1 MHWGWWLLCIIAG
14 IAFLVLLTSLICFL
28 KVFYSPKRKPLGKDE
43 YSIPDGDIYEVYR
56 DDMIAWTK
64 QIRSMPHED
73 FSIKSFDGL
82 TLRAKYFESVPGAP
96 IELLFHGYK
105 GNAERDLCGGVERC
119 FRLGRNVMIINQ
131 RGGGDSDGHVIS
143 FGINERRDCHSWV
156 KFAIEHFGDDVKLII
171 GGVSMGAATV
181 MMAAGEPLPKNV
193 ICVLADCGYSS
204 AEEIIKKVVKEMRLP
219 VAPLYP
225 FIKLGARIYGG
236 FDLEETSPMEA
247 MRRCTLPVVFVHG
260 DNDAFVPYDMSVRLH
275 EACASEK
282 KALITIHGAGHGLAF
297 PADKDGYVQKLEEI
311 KEAWNLK

>member
-1 MHWGWWLLCIIAG
+1 MHWVWWCLCVIAAA
-14 IAFLVLLTSLICFL
+14 IFLVLLTSLICFL

-43 YSIPDGDIYEVYR
+43 YSIPDGDIYEVFR

-64 QIRSMPHED
+64 HIRSMPHED

-131 RGGGDSDGHVIS
+131 RASGDSEGHVIS

-171 GGVSMGAATV
+171 GGVSARKILI
-181 MMAAGEPLPKNV
+181 GEHLHR
-193 ICVLADCGYSS
+193 C
-204 AEEIIKKVVKEMRLP
+204 
-219 VAPLYP
+219 AP
-225 FIKLGARIYGG
+225 
-236 FDLEETSPMEA
+236 
-247 MRRCTLPVVFVHG
+247 
-260 DNDAFVPYDMSVRLH
+260 
-275 EACASEK
+275 
-282 KALITIHGAGHGLAF
+282 
-297 PADKDGYVQKLEEI
+297 QKLLNRTFARHGC
-311 KEAWNLK
+311 KGRGGGDKT